1 MMDKPQ
7 APLLSALL
15 DEFVQSLRPDQM
27 QQLVARLSP
36 EQESLFEALLL
47 PELGPNALQPWRKR

>member
-36 EQESLFEALLL
+36 EQERLFEALL
-47 PELGPNALQPWRKR
+47 PEPEPGSLQPWRKR